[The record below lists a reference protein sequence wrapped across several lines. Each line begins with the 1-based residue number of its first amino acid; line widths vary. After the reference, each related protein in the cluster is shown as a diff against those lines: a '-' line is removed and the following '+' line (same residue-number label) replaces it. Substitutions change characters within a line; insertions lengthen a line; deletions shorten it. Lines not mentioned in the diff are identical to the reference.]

1 MLSEFASIRGAVLL
15 IRNGKASCAVRSMSE
30 VRLSDPVEKPSIEDR
45 VWAKWKP
52 PLVVL
57 SAKP

>member
-1 MLSEFASIRGAVLL
+1 M
-15 IRNGKASCAVRSMSE
+15 SCAVRSMSE

-45 VWAKWKP
+45 VWAKWKR